1 MDERQTSLPLA
12 GVTPPAMPA
21 GSADGLPILV
31 ATSSPGTVPRWF
43 AILQVILVCG
53 IPTQILAGA
62 TLALVAGVPVF
73 DGRGVSFE
81 FVVMTS
87 LVDTAVI
94 ALLIRLFLILSGES
108 SASVFVGTKPI
119 GGEVLRGLA
128 LLPVVFAGVMAVVVG
143 LRAVAPWMHNVDKSP
158 FENYLHSPLEASIFF
173 MVAVLAGG
181 VREELQRGFILHRFE
196 QRLGGIKVGLAAFTL
211 MFGAL
216 HADQGIDVAT
226 AVGLLGLFWGI
237 VYIKRRSVVLSMVNH
252 ASFNGAQVI
261 QAFLARSLGA

>member
-1 MDERQTSLPLA
+1 MEEPQTSLPLA
-12 GVTPPAMPA
+12 GLSAPATPA
-21 GSADGLPILV
+21 GPGAGLPSLV
-31 ATSSPGTVPRWF
+31 ATATPATPERWF

-53 IPTQILAGA
+53 IPTQILAGV
-62 TLALVAGVPVF
+62 TLALAAGVPVF

-81 FVVMTS
+81 FVVLTS
-87 LVDTAVI
+87 LVDTAMV

-128 LLPVVFAGVMAVVVG
+128 LLPVVFAGVTAVVVT
-143 LRAVAPWMHNVDKSP
+143 LRTVAPWTHNVAKSP
-158 FENYLHSPLEASIFF
+158 FESYLHSPLEAGIFF

-196 QRLGGIKVGLAAFTL
+196 QRLGGIKVGLVLFTL
-211 MFGAL
+211 MFGSL

-237 VYIKRRSVVLSMVNH
+237 VYMKRRSVVLSMVNH